1 MCKEFIRSRA
11 NARAANNFARAEGNM
26 AFARCSIV
34 AGATMLV
41 LVECG
46 YAVYHLSLMV
56 W

>member
-1 MCKEFIRSRA
+1 MHAINDLFL
-11 NARAANNFARAEGNM
+11 AETIM

-41 LVECG
+41 LVQCG
-46 YAVYHLSLMV
+46 YAVYHLSLVV